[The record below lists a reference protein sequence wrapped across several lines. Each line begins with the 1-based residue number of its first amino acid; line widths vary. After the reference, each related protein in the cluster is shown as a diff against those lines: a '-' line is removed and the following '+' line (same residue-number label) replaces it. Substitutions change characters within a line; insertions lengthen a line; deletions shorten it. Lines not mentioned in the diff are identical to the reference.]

1 MQFLH
6 HKGLV
11 LHYRWRDYKKPR
23 TFLFINSLG
32 TDFRIWDDV
41 VEILQ
46 DEGNILLYDKRG
58 HGLSDTN
65 DHTHGLEDYLSDVL
79 ALLNHVSINK
89 CIVVGLSVGG
99 MIAQLIAYHHPD
111 KIDKLILCDTRS
123 RIADKTFWNSRIQQV
138 ELKGL
143 ANISD
148 SIMQR
153 WFPKSFHLTF
163 PEKIV
168 GYKNMLERCSPLGYI
183 QTCAAIRDADLTAK
197 SMEIKHP
204 PLCIVG
210 SEDLSTTPA
219 EVKELS
225 GLIAGSSYEVIE
237 GSGHLPCVDNPA
249 ALSKLI
255 SDFINKP

>member
-11 LHYRWRDYKKPR
+11 LHYQWRDYKKPR

-41 VEILQ
+41 VEILKN
-46 DEGNILLYDKRG
+46 EGNMLLFDKRG

-65 DHTHGLEDYLSDVL
+65 DHTNGLEDYLNDAV
-79 ALLNHVSINK
+79 ALLNHLSINK

-99 MIAQLIAYHHPD
+99 MIAQLMAYHHPD
-111 KIDKLILCDTRS
+111 MIDKLILCDTRS

-138 ELKGL
+138 ESNGL
-143 ANISD
+143 GSISD

-153 WFPKSFHLTF
+153 WFPRPFHQNF

-168 GYKNMLERCSPLGYI
+168 GYRNMLERCSSIGYI

-197 SMEIKHP
+197 SKEIKFP
-204 PLCIVG
+204 ALCIVG
-210 SEDLSTTPA
+210 SEDLSTTPD

-225 GLIAGSSYEVIE
+225 MLIADSTYKVIE

-249 ALSKLI
+249 ALSELI

>member
-1 MQFLH
+1 MQFLQ
-6 HKGLV
+6 HKGIV
-11 LHYRWRDYKKPR
+11 LHYQWRDYKKPR

-41 VEILQ
+41 VEILKN
-46 DEGNILLYDKRG
+46 DGNILLFDKRG

-65 DHTHGLEDYLSDVL
+65 DRTNGLEDYLGD
-79 ALLNHVSINK
+79 AMTLLYHLSINK

-99 MIAQLIAYHHPD
+99 MIAQLMAYHHPEL
-111 KIDKLILCDTRS
+111 IDKLILCDTRS
-123 RIADKTFWNSRIQQV
+123 RIADKTFWNNRIQQV
-138 ELKGL
+138 ELSGL

-153 WFPKSFHLTF
+153 WFPKSFHQNS
-163 PEKIV
+163 PEKIA
-168 GYKNMLERCSPLGYI
+168 GYKNMLERCSPRGYN
-183 QTCAAIRDADLTAK
+183 QTCAAIRDADLTGK
-197 SMEIKHP
+197 SMEIKFP
-204 PLCIVG
+204 ALCVVG

-225 GLIAGSSYEVIE
+225 ALIAGSTFTVIE

-249 ALSKLI
+249 LLSKHI
-255 SDFINKP
+255 RDFINKP

>member
-1 MQFLH
+1 MQFLQH
-6 HKGLV
+6 EGIV
-11 LHYRWRDYKKPR
+11 LHYQWRDYKKPR
-23 TFLFINSLG
+23 TFLFLNSLG

-41 VEILQ
+41 VEILK
-46 DEGNILLYDKRG
+46 DEGNILLFDKRG

-65 DHTHGLEDYLSDVL
+65 DHTHGLEDYLGDAI
-79 ALLNHVSINK
+79 ALLNHLSINK

-99 MIAQLIAYHHPD
+99 MIAQLMAYHYPD
-111 KIDKLILCDTRS
+111 KIEYLILCDTRS

-138 ELKGL
+138 ELNGL

-153 WFPKSFHLTF
+153 WFPKTFHQNF
-163 PEKIV
+163 PEKIA
-168 GYKNMLERCSPLGYI
+168 GYKNMLERCSSIGYI

-197 SMEIKHP
+197 SMEIKFP
-204 PLCIVG
+204 ALCIVG

-225 GLIAGSSYEVIE
+225 ALIAGSTYKVIE
-237 GSGHLPCVDNPA
+237 GSGHLPCVDNPD
-249 ALSKLI
+249 SIK
-255 SDFINKP
+255 